1 MSGSDWFWW
10 CGVFSASLIGSMHCV
25 GMCGP
30 LAVLAADPMRTRRG
44 WDAIAV
50 YHGARIAVY
59 GLLGAV
65 VGLLG
70 ASLQWS
76 GQWFGLQR
84 LGAQLAGATMLL
96 IGLASLARLAGG
108 QSHQVL
114 LPSFLQSWLA
124 KAHAATKALP
134 RKRRAAAVGAL
145 TGLLPC
151 GWLYAFLLAA
161 ASTSSAWQGAWV
173 MMLFGLGAVPALS
186 ATVLG
191 AQWITGRWRRAIPWV
206 SALLVTFIGLDTL
219 GRRAIADLGSLHS
232 TNAVA
237 APLEGR
243 ELIRAIEKID
253 SENLPCCQ
261 PDGAANQVDR

>member
-1 MSGSDWFWW
+1 M
-10 CGVFSASLIGSMHCV
+10 
-25 GMCGP
+25 
-30 LAVLAADPMRTRRG
+30 
-44 WDAIAV
+44 
-50 YHGARIAVY
+50 
-59 GLLGAV
+59 

-96 IGLASLARLAGG
+96 IGLAALARLAAG
-108 QSHQVL
+108 QGHRVL
-114 LPSFLQSWLA
+114 LPPIVQRWLA
-124 KAHAATKALP
+124 RAHAATRALP
-134 RKRRAAAVGAL
+134 RRRRAAAVGAL

-173 MMLFGLGAVPALS
+173 MILFGLGAVPALS

-191 AQWITGRWRRAIPWV
+191 THWITGRWRPAIPWV

-219 GRRAIADLGSLHS
+219 GRRAIADLRSLHP
-232 TNAVA
+232 TDAVA

-243 ELIRAIEKID
+243 ELIRVIEKID

-261 PDGAANQVDR
+261 PNGVANRGDR